1 MDLGFI
7 RTNFTWSK
15 NYIDGHSIWERLDH
29 GLSTN
34 QWFMK
39 YLGTRVHHL
48 PCLSSNHCPLLINPT
63 GIEIPSYKKPFRFEE
78 MRLSDSRCG
87 EVVEAAWRSCTT
99 RDSDREILGK
109 IDKCGKDLSWW
120 NYNAFGNVRKEL
132 RRKKELL
139 IEEEVVAVRTG
150 SNILIK
156 ELKEQINVLMDRETR
171 MWNQHSCIIWLK
183 NGDGNTKFFHTRA
196 SHRFRKNVILGI
208 NEPQG
213 VWKVELN
220 DIRGVLIN
228 FYQELFTTTNPT
240 LHQDVLDQI
249 PQVISD
255 DMNQDLMCKFE
266 EWEVV
271 QALKHMAP
279 MKAPGPDGMPI
290 LFFQHF

>member
-1 MDLGFI
+1 MA
-7 RTNFTWSK
+7 
-15 NYIDGHSIWERLDH
+15 
-29 GLSTN
+29 
-34 QWFMK
+34 M
-39 YLGTRVHHL
+39 
-48 PCLSSNHCPLLINPT
+48 
-63 GIEIPSYKKPFRFEE
+63 
-78 MRLSDSRCG
+78 
-87 EVVEAAWRSCTT
+87 
-99 RDSDREILGK
+99 
-109 IDKCGKDLSWW
+109 
-120 NYNAFGNVRKEL
+120 
-132 RRKKELL
+132 
-139 IEEEVVAVRTG
+139 RTG